1 MALGIGSGRYAPAPT
16 RRESDV
22 DHLIATLFQDAR
34 EGVLVVD
41 AERRVVASN
50 RAAAALLGIEE
61 GRLTARA
68 RCASILHC
76 SKNDE
81 CPLVRDAGTS
91 RRVRSKDMPFEC
103 VVADQKGDRVVLAS
117 CHRLPASSS
126 AGAARGMILIRDI
139 TAQKAAEAALIEMAN
154 RDPLTGLYNRRYLDA
169 ALRRAIETAQSVSV
183 LMIDVDSFKLYNDA
197 YGHQQGDRALAA
209 IARLLVGKTRQRD
222 VVARYGGEEFA
233 VVLPATSSERA
244 CRVAEKLRRAVAAAG
259 GVNVDQ
265 RAGREKPVALPTV
278 SIGVATSVVG
288 DTTEDLIDRAD
299 GALYTAKREGRNC
312 VRAVVQ
318 PHPAFL

>member
-76 SKNDE
+76 SKNGE
-81 CPLVRDAGTS
+81 CPLVMDAGTS
-91 RRVRSKDMPFEC
+91 RRLRAEDMPFEC
-103 VVADQKGDRVVLAS
+103 VVGDRKGNRVILAS
-117 CHRLPASSS
+117 CHRLPASS
-126 AGAARGMILIRDI
+126 GVARGMILIRDI
-139 TAQKAAEAALIEMAN
+139 TAQKAAETALIEMVN

-169 ALRRAIETAQSVSV
+169 GLRRVIETAQPVSV
-183 LMIDVDSFKLYNDA
+183 LMIDVDLFKLYNDA

-265 RAGREKPVALPTV
+265 RAGRENPVALPTI

-299 GALYTAKREGRNC
+299 GALYTAKHEGRNC

-318 PHPAFL
+318 PHPALL

>member
-16 RRESDV
+16 WRASDV

-41 AERRVVASN
+41 GARRVVASN
-50 RAAAALLGIEE
+50 QAAAALLGIEE

-81 CPLVRDAGTS
+81 CPLVLDGGTS

-103 VVADQKGDRVVLAS
+103 VIGDRKGDRVVLAS
-117 CHRLPASSS
+117 CHRLPASS
-126 AGAARGMILIRDI
+126 GAARGMILIRDI
-139 TAQKAAEAALIEMAN
+139 TAQKAAETALIEMAN
-154 RDPLTGLYNRRYLDA
+154 RDPLTGLYNRRYFDA
-169 ALRRAIETAQSVSV
+169 ALRSVLDLARPVSL
-183 LMIDVDSFKLYNDA
+183 LMIDVDAFKLYNDT

-222 VVARYGGEEFA
+222 IVARYGGRG
-233 VVLPATSSERA
+233 VRGRA
-244 CRVAEKLRRAVAAAG
+244 SRRSLGAGVPRGGKTPAG
-259 GVNVDQ
+259 GCGG
-265 RAGREKPVALPTV
+265 RSRRYRSACGRGEAGGTPDRQHWRRDL
-278 SIGVATSVVG
+278 GCGG
-288 DTTEDLIDRAD
+288 D
-299 GALYTAKREGRNC
+299 GR
-312 VRAVVQ
+312 R
-318 PHPAFL
+318 PD